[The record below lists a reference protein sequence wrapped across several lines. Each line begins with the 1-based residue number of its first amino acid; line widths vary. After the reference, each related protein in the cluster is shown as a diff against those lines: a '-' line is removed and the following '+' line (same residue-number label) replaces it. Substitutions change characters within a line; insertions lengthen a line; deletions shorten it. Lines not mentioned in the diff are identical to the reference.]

1 MDKKKRL
8 WGFLFVGAVIVASL
22 AALGIKDTRTQKPPL
37 SPTAQQIAQNEC
49 ASSALTDYV
58 KAGLALSQQEGAAL
72 SALQPTIEITIA
84 RRRLQ
89 EQFCLRFAGCVFPD
103 RTSQSLSLQYSL
115 AFESCLKD
123 EVQEQ
128 YNEK

>member
-1 MDKKKRL
+1 MLPRRVFEMDKKKRL
-8 WGFLFVGAVIVASL
+8 WGSLFVGAVIVAGL
-22 AALGIKDTRTQKPPL
+22 VALGIKGARTQKPPL

-49 ASSALTDYV
+49 AKSAFTDYL

-103 RTSQSLSLQYSL
+103 
-115 AFESCLKD
+115 
-123 EVQEQ
+123 
-128 YNEK
+128 

>member
-8 WGFLFVGAVIVASL
+8 WGLLFVGAVIVAGL
-22 AALGIKDTRTQKPPL
+22 AALGIKGAHEHKSHR
-37 SPTAQQIAQNEC
+37 SPTAQKIAQNEC
-49 ASSALTDYV
+49 ATSAFKDYV
-58 KAGLALSQQEGAAL
+58 KAGLVLSQQEGAAL

-89 EQFCLRFAGCVFPD
+89 EQFCLRFAGCAFPD

-115 AFESCLKD
+115 AFKSCVKD

-128 YNEK
+128 YEEE